1 MNKPNQYIAL
11 ASHPFIDC
19 VDGTRDLVIRK
30 KDAPK
35 SQIVPLLDH
44 HEYETEPLGFAEL
57 AFIPCAEI
65 SETEELCVVTAL
77 LNTTKDLHPNQCVSM
92 GAPVER
98 VVGKYQIYSDIIE
111 ISLVDKGHLNGAGV
125 IEYENWN
132 NVIRS
137 LYATAPTIVMKI
149 VKDLADAR

>member
-1 MNKPNQYIAL
+1 MKPNQYIAL
-11 ASHPFIDC
+11 ATHPFIDC

-35 SQIVPLLDH
+35 SQMVPLLDH

-77 LNTTKDLHPNQCVSM
+77 INTDKALPPNQCVSI
-92 GAPVER
+92 GAPIDR
-98 VVGKYQIYSDIIE
+98 IVGKYQIYGDIIE
-111 ISLVDKGHLNGAGV
+111 LSLVDKGHLNGAAV
-125 IEYENWN
+125 IEFENWN

-137 LYATAPTIVMKI
+137 LYEAAPTIVMKI
-149 VKDLADAR
+149 VKDLANG

>member
-1 MNKPNQYIAL
+1 MTPKPNQYIAL
-11 ASHPFIDC
+11 ATHPFLDC

-30 KDAPK
+30 KGLPK
-35 SQIVPLLDH
+35 SQIIPLLDH

-77 LNTTKDLHPNQCVSM
+77 ITTNKALPTNQSVSI

-111 ISLVDKGHLNGAGV
+111 LSLVDKGHLNGAAV
-125 IEYENWN
+125 IEFENWN
-132 NVIRS
+132 SVIRS
-137 LYATAPTIVMKI
+137 LYQTAPTIVMKI
-149 VKDLADAR
+149 VKDLSNA